1 MFLKKTEWEDTN
13 KKIMELCNWD
23 QERICTKKGESVS
36 VVEEREE
43 RDMWVYSRAIKKRVY

>member
-43 RDMWVYSRAIKKRVY
+43 RDMWVYSRTIKKRVY